1 MFDPTSRYAPV
12 ATATTR
18 VPDGE
23 GGVRD
28 VRYVRR
34 RFVPQPDTMRPL
46 AVHTLSQGDRLDN
59 ITNQYL
65 GDPTQ
70 FWRVCDA
77 NTAMNPVDLTAEDE
91 IGRSLVIPVPQV

>member
-1 MFDPTSRYAPV
+1 VFDPTSRYV
-12 ATATTR
+12 SIATATTT

-23 GGVRD
+23 GGTRE

-34 RFVPQPDTMRPL
+34 RFVPPAERMTTL
-46 AVHTLSQGDRLDN
+46 AVHTLTQGERLD
-59 ITNQYL
+59 TLTHRYL

-77 NTAMNPVDLTAEDE
+77 NTAMNPADLTVDSEM
-91 IGRSLVIPVPQV
+91 GRPIRIPIPQA

>member
-1 MFDPTSRYAPV
+1 VFDTTSRYASI
-12 ATATTR
+12 ATSTTT

-23 GGVRD
+23 GGARE

-34 RFVPQPDTMRPL
+34 RL
-46 AVHTLSQGDRLDN
+46 APPATGMATLALHTVAQGDRLD
-59 ITNQYL
+59 ILTHLYL

-77 NTAMNPVDLTAEDE
+77 NTAMNPADLTADSEM
-91 IGRSLVIPVPQV
+91 GRTIRIPIPQA